1 MSGLKHLPDS
11 ATPIRLA
18 QINHHCFQTFMSN
31 PFLNRADRNSG
42 GESGCAAI
50 VHYPEHLNRPDE
62 QILDFGSDES
72 SINRMGL
79 MAGPNG

>member
-1 MSGLKHLPDS
+1 V
-11 ATPIRLA
+11 A
-18 QINHHCFQTFMSN
+18 
-31 PFLNRADRNSG
+31 
-42 GESGCAAI
+42 GCAAI